1 METMVNYFNI
11 PENFEQSGEL
21 SGLLNRILN
30 LLTIDMVFLS
40 RPQEKGDEDGR

>member
-1 METMVNYFNI
+1 METMVNYLNI

-30 LLTIDMVFLS
+30 LLTIDVAFLS
-40 RPQEKGDEDGR
+40 RPQDEGDEDDR